1 MTMNTK
7 MMIAAASIA
16 VGSAVFAATPKELA
30 DAGDW
35 AGLMRCGYVATT
47 NNMPKDKALEVADI
61 AIATSNSWVATAFA
75 KDGLADYDAIYKK
88 LVPVLPRKDVVYA
101 AWEIAWRNKDIAKAL
116 EVLET
121 VIGSKDMPVAWASG
135 GLVWCMWNGCSESE
149 FLRLATK
156 ALEAKDYAMAAAPF
170 RYNKTTTRWTL
181 VESAELKAW
190 REANYDKVVPA
201 AITIAKEKADK
212 SVYGMYDSVIF
223 FEGIK
228 DLQAADKSTPNAMKW
243 FDESM
248 FNDINKPIWNNM
260 YLTEYMFGQKMLSA
274 YVKNATDAE
283 AVYSFITSKLLAA
296 DVKAALNDAWY
307 KLGADKQTA
316 LKTAVKI
323 GNTDKVIDA
332 LLLTT
337 DNVTPELLEAA
348 ISMINGVDAD
358 YRTADIV
365 RVLKNINAKYT
376 LKLYDDRDT
385 WEPLLSKVRAMIEA
399 R

>member
-1 MTMNTK
+1 MNTK
-7 MMIAAASIA
+7 MMIAAASIV

-35 AGLMRCGYVATT
+35 AGLMRCGYAATT
-47 NNMPKDKALEVADI
+47 NNMPKDKVLDVADV
-61 AIATSNSWVATAFA
+61 AIAMSNSLVAAAFA
-75 KDGLADYDAIYKK
+75 KDGLTDYASVYNK
-88 LVPVLPRKDVVYA
+88 LVPVLPRKDAVYA
-101 AWEIAWRNKDIAKAL
+101 AWAIAKQNKDAVKAL

-121 VIGSKDMPVAWASG
+121 VIGSKDMPVAWAGG
-135 GLVWCMWNGCSESE
+135 GLAWCMWNGCAEAD

-156 ALEAKDYAMAAAPF
+156 ALEAKDYATASAPF
-170 RYNKTTTRWTL
+170 WYNKTTTHRAF

-190 REANYDKVVPA
+190 REANYDKVIPKVIA
-201 AITIAKEKADK
+201 IAKDKADK
-212 SVYGMYDSVIF
+212 SVYGMYNSVVF

-228 DLQAADKSTPNAMKW
+228 DLQANDKSTPNAMKW

-248 FNDINKPIWNNM
+248 FNDINKPIWNNY
-260 YLTEYMFGQKMLSA
+260 YLVEYTFGQKMLAA

-283 AVYSFITSKLLAA
+283 AVYGFITSKLRES
-296 DVKAALNDAWY
+296 DVKSALNDAWY
-307 KLGADKQTA
+307 KLGANKHTA

-348 ISMINGVDAD
+348 IPLINGVDAD